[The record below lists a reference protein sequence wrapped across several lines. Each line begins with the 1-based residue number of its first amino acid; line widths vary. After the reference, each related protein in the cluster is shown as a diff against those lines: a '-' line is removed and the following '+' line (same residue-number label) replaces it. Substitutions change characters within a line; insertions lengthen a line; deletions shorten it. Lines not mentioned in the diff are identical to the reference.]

1 MDARD
6 FSLFDCLGRLVID
19 YRANDDLV
27 ASGFDMFD
35 PADFDSSDAL
45 GYPTIRAWVDGF
57 AGSGY
62 RTATAFIQWIDTIR
76 IDSAGNRTE
85 DRELD
90 LTAEF
95 AHRHPFLRVGISGEF
110 VRRTSSQHERC
121 IVDAMAG
128 NNLVRHDPGSLD
140 CVSSSAAGGIP
151 MGLRGRHHRLG
162 PSSPGRRYRLTMG
175 GGSPVASR
183 AVPRIPVRLIT
194 ADD

>member
-95 AHRHPFLRVGISGEF
+95 AHRGIPFFAWGYPASLYDAPAHNMNGASWMRWRATTWFVTIPARWTAFQVRPLVGFQWGYEEG
-110 VRRTSSQHERC
+110 TTGLGLLPL
-121 IVDAMAG
+121 VDAT
-128 NNLVRHDPGSLD
+128 DSLWE
-140 CVSSSAAGGIP
+140 
-151 MGLRGRHHRLG
+151 
-162 PSSPGRRYRLTMG
+162 
-175 GGSPVASR
+175 
-183 AVPRIPVRLIT
+183 
-194 ADD
+194 ADRQWLAEQCPAFRFD